1 VPSLRDSRSEDRRS
15 ISASRDRPEGQRGQC
30 SKHDRSKRMIRCVRL
45 WTGDD
50 RNSYFEE
57 GVIELKSGPR
67 GDWLSDKLTVAT
79 ISFQETA
86 SGGAFAWHT
95 APVRQL
101 VITLSGTLD
110 FQTRGGE
117 HFLLHPG
124 NILLAEDTV
133 GSGHSW
139 KLTDDSSWRRAYV
152 VLQPGAAVPFRA
164 RKLQPAT
171 A

>member
-1 VPSLRDSRSEDRRS
+1 
-15 ISASRDRPEGQRGQC
+15 
-30 SKHDRSKRMIRCVRL
+30 MIRCVRL

-50 RNSYFEE
+50 KNSHFEE
-57 GVIELKSGPR
+57 GVIALKPGQR
-67 GDWLSDKLTVAT
+67 GDWLSDKLAVATVA
-79 ISFQETA
+79 FQETA

-101 VITLSGTLD
+101 VVTLSGTLD
-110 FQTRGGE
+110 FQTRDGE

-152 VLQPGAAVPFRA
+152 VLQPGATVPFLANA
-164 RKLQPAT
+164 RQRVT